1 MVGIEFVDLNIS
13 FVVDIATRAFTQR
26 QWFPI
31 LVEIRDRLQIVVLF
45 HLGWIVALVAFV
57 LRRGN

>member
-1 MVGIEFVDLNIS
+1 MVGIEFIDLNIS
-13 FVVDIATRAFTQR
+13 LVVDIAARTFTQR

-31 LVEIRDRLQIVVLF
+31 LVEIRDRLQVVVLF
-45 HLGWIVALVAFV
+45 HLSSIVALVAFV